1 MDKNPFSEK
10 ISNISII
17 HDDNRQTDFSYFYGT
32 NKYPI
37 NFPLSISIPFVNVKT
52 HKLYQLDVNI
62 SNDKEIIAEFSAKQF
77 IFHDKDM
84 VFLKDGIGQ
93 AFIKSGLNF
102 NVKHPGTYRIS
113 FVLKG
118 VSDDE
123 ILDEHTVYS
132 YFGE

>member
-1 MDKNPFSEK
+1 MNIEPINEK

-17 HDDNRQTDFSYFYGT
+17 HDDEQKTGFSFFYGT
-32 NKYPI
+32 NKYPV
-37 NFPLSISIPFVNVKT
+37 NFPLLISVAFVNVKT
-52 HKLYQLDVNI
+52 HKLYQLEVNI
-62 SNDKEIIAEFSAKQF
+62 SNDKEIVAEFSAQQF